1 MERFNS
7 HCLVRTNGICIF
19 ICGKSDTGMGR
30 THIKI
35 PEVAVLTLSMLKA
48 TGDAKRDLSVP
59 NPAERELIEQ
69 AYDFCA
75 RACVCV
81 CVRMR
86 LCVCVCV
93 RACVCAHICVYM
105 YVYSCVCV
113 HV

>member
-48 TGDAKRDLSVP
+48 TGDAKRALSVP

-86 LCVCVCV
+86 LCVCVRV
-93 RACVCAHICVYM
+93 CVCAHICVYM